1 MPLEP
6 TAVLRLLEIGGFM
19 SSEPTADLRP
29 LGPKVFVRRTP
40 CTARLSKSKRYPP
53 VLTPGR
59 EYGVVLSNRLWCNNN
74 RATGQSASFLTNGE
88 KSSLL
93 QALRGL

>member
-1 MPLEP
+1 MGLGRDVPALP
-6 TAVLRLLEIGGFM
+6 TLVYFWRFYAVRTNGGLTPFGIGGFM

-53 VLTPGR
+53 CFNAR
-59 EYGVVLSNRLWCNNN
+59 S
-74 RATGQSASFLTNGE
+74 
-88 KSSLL
+88 
-93 QALRGL
+93 

>member
-29 LGPKVFVRRTP
+29 LRPKVFVRRTP
-40 CTARLSKSKRYPP
+40 CTAVYPRAKG
-53 VLTPGR
+53 TPCFNAR
-59 EYGVVLSNRLWCNNN
+59 S
-74 RATGQSASFLTNGE
+74 
-88 KSSLL
+88 
-93 QALRGL
+93 